1 LDDILNIKQKNK
13 DATEFKTTDGS
24 KNKRKKEKIKV
35 MLNPK
40 GLDKMLDFKEEE
52 SPPKPELYQSEKQNF
67 KKRYLNP
74 STDEYPGTSVKKHR

>member
-1 LDDILNIKQKNK
+1 
-13 DATEFKTTDGS
+13 
-24 KNKRKKEKIKV
+24 